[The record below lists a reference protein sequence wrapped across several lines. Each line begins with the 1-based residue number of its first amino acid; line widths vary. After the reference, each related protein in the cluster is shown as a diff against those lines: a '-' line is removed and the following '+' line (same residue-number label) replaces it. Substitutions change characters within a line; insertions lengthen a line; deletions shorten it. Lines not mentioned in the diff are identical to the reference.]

1 MAYSLWWLARA
12 TTLHGPVAQLDRA
25 SVFGTEGWGFDSL
38 RGHQTAILRTK
49 VFQIWGPQ
57 PCRVFRDRV
66 GALTLLLSDATAKA
80 CGPKFRA
87 AWTGQIPS
95 HTTPTPHKQIK
106 SFLAGISRLG

>member
-1 MAYSLWWLARA
+1 
-12 TTLHGPVAQLDRA
+12 
-25 SVFGTEGWGFDSL
+25 
-38 RGHQTAILRTK
+38 
-49 VFQIWGPQ
+49 
-57 PCRVFRDRV
+57 V